1 MMKPILINLLLA
13 LISVTGFSQEAI
25 VGTGG
30 DGTSS
35 EGSFSFSVG
44 QLIVNRVNPGSNLWG
59 DEAIT
64 LNHGVQ
70 QYFIPNCLTNTNTQI
85 TASPNPSRGLV
96 NVNLTN
102 WDEVDV
108 SLSISESSGR
118 TIMNKILVSKKS
130 VLELSHLSSGVYF
143 LTIRNTCGAFT
154 SFKLIISKK

>member
-1 MMKPILINLLLA
+1 MMKPILINLLIA

-44 QLIVNRVNPGSNLWG
+44 QLIINQVTPEYLWG

-70 QYFIPNCLTNTNTQI
+70 Q
-85 TASPNPSRGLV
+85 
-96 NVNLTN
+96 
-102 WDEVDV
+102 
-108 SLSISESSGR
+108 
-118 TIMNKILVSKKS
+118 
-130 VLELSHLSSGVYF
+130 
-143 LTIRNTCGAFT
+143 
-154 SFKLIISKK
+154 

>member
-1 MMKPILINLLLA
+1 MMKPILINLLIA

-44 QLIVNRVNPGSNLWG
+44 QLIVNQVNPEYLWG

-85 TASPNPSRGLV
+85 IASPNPSKGLV

-108 SLSISESSGR
+108 SLPRI
-118 TIMNKILVSKKS
+118 
-130 VLELSHLSSGVYF
+130 
-143 LTIRNTCGAFT
+143 
-154 SFKLIISKK
+154 

>member
-1 MMKPILINLLLA
+1 MMKPILINLLIA

-44 QLIVNRVNPGSNLWG
+44 QLIINQVTPEYLWG

-64 LNHGVQ
+64 LNPGVQ
-70 QYFIPNCLTNTNTQI
+70 QYFIPNCLTNTNTLI
-85 TASPNPSRGLV
+85 IASPNPSKGLV

-108 SLSISESSGR
+108 SLTISEASGR
-118 TIMNKILVSKKS
+118 TVMNKVLVSKKS
-130 VLELSHLSSGVYF
+130 ILELSHLSSGVYF
-143 LTIRNTCGAFT
+143 LTIRNNCGAFT